1 MSWVALAVVL
11 AGGLGSVARFV
22 VDGLV
27 RQVHDS
33 RLPWATLLVNLLGSA
48 LLGWLV
54 SLAGADPLG
63 HGWLLVLGTGFC
75 GGFTTLSTTSIEV
88 LRMMQDHHLGLALVW
103 LVGQALLC
111 LAVVLLL
118 L

>member
-1 MSWVALAVVL
+1 MSWLVLTVVL
-11 AGGLGSVARFV
+11 AGGVGSVARFV

-27 RQVHDS
+27 RTWHES

-48 LLGWLV
+48 LLGWV
-54 SLAGADPLG
+54 VGRASAGQLD

-75 GGFTTLSTTSIEV
+75 GGFTTLSTVSVEV
-88 LRMMQDHHLGLALVW
+88 LRMLQQRHVALALAW
-103 LVGQALLC
+103 LGGQALLC
-111 LAVVLLL
+111 GSVVLLL